1 MSIFLCFF
9 RNFIRIELVFYILS
23 KAPFRHRFGPVLV
36 PYRDKSG
43 KLLFRLKSFVDT
55 FSYKFKETDPE
66 TGEEK
71 EIENIFEFTML
82 IDS

>member
-1 MSIFLCFF
+1 M
-9 RNFIRIELVFYILS
+9 
-23 KAPFRHRFGPVLV
+23 

-43 KLLFRLKSFVDT
+43 KLLFRLKSCVDI